1 MTDYDWQMPSA
12 ERAMARALD
21 SRVKRLHT
29 ALPGR
34 VLSFD
39 PQWQTASVQPLID
52 QVLVDGTR
60 VPLPVLADVTVQFP
74 RGGGF
79 VLTFPVRPGDECL
92 LLFNERCIDGWWQSG
107 EPSEPLDYRQHDLSD
122 AVAIMGISS
131 QPQAVAD
138 FASDATALR
147 RLDGSAFVRIDDSG
161 TVTIDGSKL
170 QINCPV
176 VFAAG
181 MRGEGDVVSA
191 GISLERHQHGQVM
204 PGSGTT
210 GVPR

>member
-60 VPLPVLADVTVQFP
+60 VPLPVLADVPVQFP

-122 AVAIMGISS
+122 AVAIMGIEL
-131 QPQAVAD
+131 A
-138 FASDATALR
+138 
-147 RLDGSAFVRIDDSG
+147 
-161 TVTIDGSKL
+161 
-170 QINCPV
+170 
-176 VFAAG
+176 AAG
-181 MRGEGDVVSA
+181 GGGFRQRCHGAAPAGRFGLRQDRRQRHRDHRRQQAADQLSRGIRRGHARRGRCGVRRDQPGTAPARAGDA
-191 GISLERHQHGQVM
+191 G
-204 PGSGTT
+204 
-210 GVPR
+210 

>member
-12 ERAMARALD
+12 ERTMARALD
-21 SRVKRLHT
+21 SRIKRLHT

-60 VPLPVLADVTVQFP
+60 VALPVLVDVPVQFP

-131 QPQAVAD
+131 QPQAVPD
-138 FASDATALR
+138 FAGDATALR
-147 RLDGSAFVRIDDSG
+147 RLDGSAFVRIDDGG
-161 TVTIDGSKL
+161 TVTIDGSRL

-191 GISLERHQHGQVM
+191 GISLERHLHGQVM
-204 PGSGTT
+204 PGNGAT